1 MKLRKRS
8 FPGSAI
14 RLSSKNF
21 GFEDGLYSIPLYAA
35 FCIDGSWAEKTGS
48 SAPEF

>member
-14 RLSSKNF
+14 ELSSKNF
-21 GFEDGLYSIPLYAA
+21 GFEDGLQQHTPLCGILHRRELGVEGRGLRA
-35 FCIDGSWAEKTGS
+35 
-48 SAPEF
+48 